1 MQEQP
6 AARERFVIEWTAG
19 TVLRDMTIHQ
29 PHAGAAHFRIGISQ
43 VGFALAQSFYF
54 GADQSHARLHFFE
67 QVVVV
72 RGGAILGN
80 NLLAGCIFFASFF
93 AGFGHQRYLSERW
106 QLGQGALLG
115 LLSDVNMR
123 TQLWPGRCEKY
134 LVSARAMTEQKWPE
148 LSPPE

>member
-43 VGFALAQSFYF
+43 VGFAL
-54 GADQSHARLHFFE
+54 LHFFE

-123 TQLWPGRCEKY
+123 TRLWPGRCEKY